1 MNKNVFQLVRI
12 NIRYVSHKCKAYEDV
27 AFLFIDIKYPIKK
40 FLNFLTYMFVI

>member
-12 NIRYVSHKCKAYEDV
+12 NIRYVSHKCKAYDDV
-27 AFLFIDIKYPIKK
+27 AFFIDIKYPIKK

>member
-12 NIRYVSHKCKAYEDV
+12 NIRYVSHKCKAYDDV
-27 AFLFIDIKYPIKK
+27 AFLFIDIKYLIKK